1 MAVTMITVMTMM
13 TMMTL
18 DGKSDD
24 YDEKLFGGE
33 KKHTP
38 SANLFIFG
46 FVAKFTEQ
54 ILEVKHIQAKLI
66 PLSVFGASISLNLH
80 IFV

>member
-1 MAVTMITVMTMM
+1 MIVMMTMM

-33 KKHTP
+33 KKRNP
-38 SANLFIFG
+38 SANLL
-46 FVAKFTEQ
+46 A
-54 ILEVKHIQAKLI
+54 
-66 PLSVFGASISLNLH
+66 PSGALVVIM
-80 IFV
+80 VY

>member
-1 MAVTMITVMTMM
+1 MSVHCHKDGGVAVTMITVMTMMTMM

-33 KKHTP
+33 KKRNP
-38 SANLFIFG
+38 SANLFYLWFRC
-46 FVAKFTEQ
+46 Q
-54 ILEVKHIQAKLI
+54 IY
-66 PLSVFGASISLNLH
+66 
-80 IFV
+80 